1 MVGGMT
7 MLENQITLPVDT
19 LNNGTLTNRVY
30 LRYSEFTDRS
40 LYNGP
45 SHTLTNRETLGF
57 YRTQPKPNN
66 VDYGV
71 AKSAVKLTKD
81 VEVSN
86 RAGAVIKKPLI
97 GDVLF
102 SVPVG
107 ATAAQT
113 LSFRQELIAVIDHA
127 LAANLVDKLEV

>member
-1 MVGGMT
+1 MT
-7 MLENQITLPVDT
+7 MLDNQITLPVDM
-19 LNNGTLTNRVY
+19 LKNGTLTNRVY
-30 LRYSEFTDRS
+30 SRYSEFTDRS
-40 LYNGP
+40 LYSGP
-45 SHTLTNRETLGF
+45 NHTLTNRETLGF

-71 AKSAVKLTKD
+71 AKSAIKLTKD
-81 VEVSN
+81 SDVTN
-86 RAGAVIKKPLI
+86 RAGATIKKPFI

-102 SVPVG
+102 SIPVG

-127 LAANLVDKLEV
+127 LAANLVDKLEI